1 MLTRNGFQMRHF
13 SLITKVFGSS
23 NKSIDTNKALSDL
36 NVERDCQLTFKDIWQ
51 DYRHFKDAF
60 YYHQFPNP
68 SVEQRR
74 PERQVDVDMNKFSLR

>member
-1 MLTRNGFQMRHF
+1 MLTHNGLSRRHF
-13 SLITKVFGSS
+13 SLLSKMLGKSS
-23 NKSIDTNKALSDL
+23 KSLDTNKALAEL
-36 NVERDCQLTFKDIWQ
+36 NLQRDCQLTFRDIWH